1 MTRKLS
7 LGGIVRWAIL
17 ILFAVWTVVPI
28 ALVVLN
34 SFKTAK
40 DIFSRAPTFIFN
52 PVLDNYVNAFTKGNF
67 GSYYLNSLI
76 VALVSTVLVIVI
88 GTFAAYALTNFKLPG
103 ANSIAG
109 GFLIGKL
116 VPTISMLLPLFVI
129 INAIGLRGT
138 LGGPIIAHTALN
150 LPFVVWLMMGFVRD
164 VPRDLLQAA
173 MIDGCSRMQAFWKIL
188 VPVILPGIAAAFVLS
203 AQYSWNELLFS
214 LQLTTLG
221 TYTLPVGIA
230 GFVGA
235 ISVDWGLS
243 SAAATATMVPLIILG
258 FFVQKHIAAG
268 TTGGAVKG

>member
-1 MTRKLS
+1 MQKLT
-7 LGGIVRWAIL
+7 LGVIIKWLIL
-17 ILFAVWTVVPI
+17 VLFAVWTIVPI

-34 SFKTAK
+34 SFKRAK
-40 DIFSRAPTFIFN
+40 DIFTSAPTLIFT
-52 PVLDNYVNAFTKGNF
+52 PVLDNYVNAFTKANF

-76 VALVSTVLVIVI
+76 VGVTSTVLVILI
-88 GTFAAYALTNFKLPG
+88 GTFAAYALTSFKLVG
-103 ANSIAG
+103 ANTIAG
-109 GFLIGKL
+109 GFLVGKL

-164 VPRDLLQAA
+164 VPRELLQAA
-173 MIDGCSRMQAFWKIL
+173 MIDGASRMQAFWRVL
-188 VPVILPGIAAAFVLS
+188 LPVILPGIAAAFVLS
-203 AQYSWNELLFS
+203 MQYSWNELMFS

-230 GFVGA
+230 AFTGA

-258 FFVQKHIAAG
+258 FFVQRHIAAG

>member
-7 LGGIVRWAIL
+7 LGSIVRWAIL
-17 ILFAVWTVVPI
+17 VLFAVWTVVPI

-40 DIFSRAPTFIFN
+40 DIFSRAPTLIFN

-173 MIDGCSRMQAFWKIL
+173 MIDGCSRMQAFWRIL
-188 VPVILPGIAAAFVLS
+188 VPVILPGVAAAFVLS

>member
-1 MTRKLS
+1 MRRLTFGNVVKW
-7 LGGIVRWAIL
+7 IVL
-17 ILFAVWTVVPI
+17 VLFAIWTIVPI

-34 SFKTAK
+34 SFKRAK
-40 DIFSRAPTFIFN
+40 DIFTRAPTLIFQ
-52 PVLDNYVNAFTKGNF
+52 PVLDNYVNAFTKANF
-67 GSYYLNSLI
+67 GSFYLNSLI
-76 VALVSTVLVIVI
+76 VGLTSTILVILI
-88 GTFAAYALTNFKLPG
+88 GTFAAYALTSFKLVG
-103 ANSIAG
+103 ANTIAG
-109 GFLIGKL
+109 GFLVGKL

-164 VPRDLLQAA
+164 VPRELLQAA
-173 MIDGCSRMQAFWKIL
+173 MIDGASRMQAFWRVL
-188 VPVILPGIAAAFVLS
+188 LPVILPGIAAAFVLS
-203 AQYSWNELLFS
+203 MQYSWNELMFS

-230 GFVGA
+230 AFTGA

-258 FFVQKHIAAG
+258 FFVQRHIAAG

>member
-1 MTRKLS
+1 MVSGLTFGR
-7 LGGIVRWAIL
+7 IARWIIL

-34 SFKTAK
+34 SFKRAK
-40 DIFSRAPTFIFN
+40 DIFSSVPTLIFT
-52 PVLDNYVNAFTKGNF
+52 PVLENYVNAFTKGNF

-76 VALVSTVLVIVI
+76 VAVISTVLVVVI
-88 GTFAAYALTNFKLPG
+88 GTFAAYALTSFKLAG
-103 ANSIAG
+103 ANAMAG

>member
-1 MTRKLS
+1 MPRLS
-7 LGGIVRWAIL
+7 FGATARWIVL
-17 ILFAVWTVVPI
+17 ILFAVWTIVPI
-28 ALVVLN
+28 ALVVIN
-34 SFKTAK
+34 SFKTAR
-40 DIFSRAPTFIFN
+40 DIFTRAPTLIFT
-52 PVLDNYVNAFTKGNF
+52 PVLDNYVDAFTKANF
-67 GSYYLNSLI
+67 GQYYLNSLI
-76 VALVSTVLVIVI
+76 VALASTALVILI
-88 GTFAAYALTNFKLPG
+88 GTFAAYALTSFRLVG
-103 ANSIAG
+103 ANTIAG
-109 GFLIGKL
+109 GFLVGKL

-150 LPFVVWLMMGFVRD
+150 LPFVVWLMMGFIRD

-173 MIDGCSRMQAFWKIL
+173 MIDGCSRMQAFWRVL

-203 AQYSWNELLFS
+203 MQYSWNELMFS

-230 GFVGA
+230 GFVGS
-235 ISVDWGLS
+235 ISVNWGLS

>member
-7 LGGIVRWAIL
+7 LGSTVRWAIL
-17 ILFAVWTVVPI
+17 VLFAVWTVVPI

-173 MIDGCSRMQAFWKIL
+173 MIDGCSRMQAFWRIL
-188 VPVILPGIAAAFVLS
+188 VPVILPGVAAAFVLS

>member
-7 LGGIVRWAIL
+7 LGSIVRWAIL
-17 ILFAVWTVVPI
+17 VLFAVWTVVPI

-76 VALVSTVLVIVI
+76 VALVSTVLVIVV

>member
-1 MTRKLS
+1 MHKLS
-7 LGGIVRWAIL
+7 VRNIAKWLVLIV
-17 ILFAVWTVVPI
+17 FALWTIVPI

-34 SFKTAK
+34 SFKRAK
-40 DIFSRAPTFIFN
+40 DIFTSVPTLIFN
-52 PVLDNYVNAFTKGNF
+52 PVLDNYFNAFTKANF

-76 VALVSTVLVIVI
+76 VGITSTVLVIVI
-88 GTFAAYALTNFKLPG
+88 GTFAAYALTSFRLPG

-109 GFLIGKL
+109 AFLVGKL
-116 VPTISMLLPLFVI
+116 VPTVSMLLPLFVI
-129 INAIGLRGT
+129 INGIGLRGT

-188 VPVILPGIAAAFVLS
+188 FPVILPGIAAAFVLS
-203 AQYSWNELLFS
+203 MQYSWNELMFS

-258 FFVQKHIAAG
+258 FFVQRHIAAG